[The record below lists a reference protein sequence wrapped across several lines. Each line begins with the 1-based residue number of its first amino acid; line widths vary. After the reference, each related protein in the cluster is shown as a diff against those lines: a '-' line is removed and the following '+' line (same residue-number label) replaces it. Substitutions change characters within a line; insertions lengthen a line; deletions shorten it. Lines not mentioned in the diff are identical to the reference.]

1 MRIPLRKL
9 ANRGAQ
15 GPVYSLVDSLAADL
29 RSAFRALLQ
38 RPLFSAAAILTLGIG
53 IGVNTVAF
61 TAINSLVMKPRRF
74 PGAETLGWITVREPG
89 NAYGSMA
96 LPDVEELRRATRAF
110 ETIAAEGRMALS
122 LRQDGGSEQVWAL
135 LVSSD
140 YLAMLR
146 AAPRFGRI
154 FTAGDLAD
162 LPAIVSERFWI
173 DRLGG
178 GDSVAGRT
186 LTLNGRTFS
195 IVGVLPEGFQGP
207 GGLFEPSIWLPLDRM
222 DVLGLS
228 PSLRSR
234 GAGWLG
240 VTGRLRDGVTFA
252 QAEAD
257 LQSIGRR
264 LAQDFPATNKERAI
278 EFHPVVEGNPQVRMI
293 AGYAWIGLAV
303 VGIVLLIAC
312 FNVAGLLLAR
322 AAERQRE
329 IGVRAAL
336 GATRARILQ
345 QLVVEGMVLATFSG
359 AAAVVL
365 ANWSGDLLSAFSLPS
380 PIPQRLHMGVDWRL
394 VGFTAMLAAIAG
406 VLPAAVPA
414 WHATR
419 ANVVSTLKMESAMA
433 GRRSRT
439 RNLFVVAQVAGST
452 LFLAGALLFV
462 RSFWHASAFDP
473 GFDLAHTLTVEV
485 NPSTYYGYDAVR
497 SRAFAEDAI
506 ARLAQLPGVRR
517 AAFADR
523 APFFVGFPRSIVVP
537 AAGEDCSVVTCRAA
551 FEYGV
556 GRGHFEAL
564 GTPLV
569 AGRDFT
575 DQEIRSG
582 AGAIVNAAMAAQIW
596 PDRQAVGQWVRLG
609 EAGESQPVVGVA
621 ADITY
626 HTKPAT
632 PPWHVYRP
640 MRADQFAGRLTL
652 ILRTSGDPRLA
663 IPAVRQQI
671 QAIDANVPPH
681 IRTMQQRSEIPLW
694 PARTAAGFLSVC
706 GGLALVLA
714 SVGLFGATYY
724 AVSQRTREFGVR
736 IALGATPR
744 RVLSLVLREGLTLTI
759 LGVVLGL
766 AAALVAARVASSL
779 LTGVAPSDPPTYL
792 AAATLQTAV
801 ALAAC
806 ALPAFRATRVDP
818 IVALRQE

>member
-1 MRIPLRKL
+1 
-9 ANRGAQ
+9 
-15 GPVYSLVDSLAADL
+15 
-29 RSAFRALLQ
+29 
-38 RPLFSAAAILTLGIG
+38 
-53 IGVNTVAF
+53 
-61 TAINSLVMKPRRF
+61 
-74 PGAETLGWITVREPG
+74 
-89 NAYGSMA
+89 
-96 LPDVEELRRATRAF
+96 
-110 ETIAAEGRMALS
+110 
-122 LRQDGGSEQVWAL
+122 
-135 LVSSD
+135 
-140 YLAMLR
+140 
-146 AAPRFGRI
+146 
-154 FTAGDLAD
+154 
-162 LPAIVSERFWI
+162 
-173 DRLGG
+173 
-178 GDSVAGRT
+178 
-186 LTLNGRTFS
+186 
-195 IVGVLPEGFQGP
+195 
-207 GGLFEPSIWLPLDRM
+207 
-222 DVLGLS
+222 
-228 PSLRSR
+228 
-234 GAGWLG
+234 
-240 VTGRLRDGVTFA
+240 
-252 QAEAD
+252 
-257 LQSIGRR
+257 
-264 LAQDFPATNKERAI
+264 
-278 EFHPVVEGNPQVRMI
+278 
-293 AGYAWIGLAV
+293 
-303 VGIVLLIAC
+303 
-312 FNVAGLLLAR
+312 
-322 AAERQRE
+322 
-329 IGVRAAL
+329 
-336 GATRARILQ
+336 
-345 QLVVEGMVLATFSG
+345 
-359 AAAVVL
+359 
-365 ANWSGDLLSAFSLPS
+365 
-380 PIPQRLHMGVDWRL
+380 
-394 VGFTAMLAAIAG
+394 
-406 VLPAAVPA
+406 
-414 WHATR
+414 
-419 ANVVSTLKMESAMA
+419 
-433 GRRSRT
+433 
-439 RNLFVVAQVAGST
+439 
-452 LFLAGALLFV
+452 
-462 RSFWHASAFDP
+462 
-473 GFDLAHTLTVEV
+473 
-485 NPSTYYGYDAVR
+485 
-497 SRAFAEDAI
+497 
-506 ARLAQLPGVRR
+506 
-517 AAFADR
+517 
-523 APFFVGFPRSIVVP
+523 
-537 AAGEDCSVVTCRAA
+537 VTCRTA

-556 GRGHFEAL
+556 GRGHFAAL

-582 AGAIVNAAMAAQIW
+582 AGAIVNEAMAAQLW

-759 LGVVLGL
+759 LGVALGL